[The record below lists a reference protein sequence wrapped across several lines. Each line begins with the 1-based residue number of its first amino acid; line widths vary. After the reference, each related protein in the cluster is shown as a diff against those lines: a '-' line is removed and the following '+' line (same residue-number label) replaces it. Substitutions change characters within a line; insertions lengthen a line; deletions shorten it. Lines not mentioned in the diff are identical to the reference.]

1 MSRVSRTHLAIAA
14 SLALVGGAAAAVAA
28 TRGEN
33 GDPFPGVSAADQRA
47 IRGFEKWTRL
57 TVPPPARLRSLGS
70 AHHAGTHRI
79 YASPARSKLR
89 RNGRQRFPYP
99 VGTTIVKTN
108 TADGAI
114 DLIAIM
120 RKVSGGT
127 NTAASWQFIE
137 YQRDSAAGR
146 FSPIGESVCTSCH
159 TYANG
164 GAFNGKAGPRTDSVF
179 YTLK

>member
-1 MSRVSRTHLAIAA
+1 MSRFSGRTVAIAG
-14 SLALVGGAAAAVAA
+14 SLALVSGVAVSVAA

-33 GDPFPGVSAADQRA
+33 GDPFPGVPAADQRA

-57 TVPPPARLRSLGS
+57 TAPPPARLRSLGS
-70 AHHAGTHRI
+70 AHHSGTHRI
-79 YASPARSKLR
+79 YASPARSKLV

-108 TADGAI
+108 TVDGYI
-114 DLIAIM
+114 DLVAIM
-120 RKVSGGT
+120 KKVSAGT

-137 YQRDSAAGR
+137 YQRSSPSGR
-146 FSPIGESVCTSCH
+146 FSPIGESVCTGCH

-164 GAFNGKAGPRTDSVF
+164 APFNGKAGPRTDSVF
-179 YTLK
+179 YTLR

>member
-1 MSRVSRTHLAIAA
+1 MSRFSGRTLALVG
-14 SLALVGGAAAAVAA
+14 SLALVSGAAVAVAA
-28 TRGEN
+28 TRTDN
-33 GDPFPGVSAADQRA
+33 GDPFPGVAAADRRA

-79 YASPARSKLR
+79 YASPPRSRLL

-108 TADGAI
+108 TVVGGI
-114 DLIAIM
+114 DLIAIIK
-120 RKVSGGT
+120 KVSAGRDT
-127 NTAASWQFIE
+127 VASWQFIE
-137 YQRDSAAGR
+137 YQRSSPSGR
-146 FSPIGESVCTSCH
+146 FSPIGESACTGCH

-164 GAFNGKAGPRTDSVF
+164 AAFNGRAGPRTDSVF
-179 YTLK
+179 YTLR